1 MHTDTDLVQI
11 LMTDWKREGESQWKL
26 LMFQI
31 MFVQEVRYA
40 AGNVVKQ
47 LYVKKRG
54 YNETKLSE
62 YVYVQSVWPFDISP
76 FQLCRSWRLQGWS
89 TCDASSPPSS
99 LALHPHPLSPASLE
113 SLSLQDQV
121 PGNPQPLRWVTW
133 ISISNIM
140 SHRNQHLIPGKKAH

>member
-62 YVYVQSVWPFDISP
+62 YMYECLTF
-76 FQLCRSWRLQGWS
+76 
-89 TCDASSPPSS
+89 
-99 LALHPHPLSPASLE
+99 
-113 SLSLQDQV
+113 
-121 PGNPQPLRWVTW
+121 
-133 ISISNIM
+133 
-140 SHRNQHLIPGKKAH
+140 